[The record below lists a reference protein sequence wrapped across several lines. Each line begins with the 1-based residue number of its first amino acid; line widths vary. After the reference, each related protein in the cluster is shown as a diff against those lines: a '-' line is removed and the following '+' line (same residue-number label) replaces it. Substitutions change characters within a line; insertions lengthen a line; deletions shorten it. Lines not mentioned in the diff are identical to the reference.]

1 MKVSS
6 ILSHAFLV
14 QLLVS
19 CSTDDSLLSK
29 LKDPV
34 AYPARLAESMHEGTR
49 MVSGRL
55 KLREEEASS
64 YITAIITTPDGGI
77 IEAKW
82 PEWSRSPEFSDTE
95 KSYDIELLT
104 RIYTNPSYVFN
115 DILRV
120 SEGGKVLIDSSICHL
135 HHLPMKRMIE
145 DGREAEAYPPYIDQV
160 QRKYFPHDGNV
171 YLGCGS
177 GISHPTWRC
186 KECYKQFE
194 LWVKRNGIKESY

>member
-1 MKVSS
+1 
-6 ILSHAFLV
+6 
-14 QLLVS
+14 
-19 CSTDDSLLSK
+19 
-29 LKDPV
+29 
-34 AYPARLAESMHEGTR
+34 
-49 MVSGRL
+49 MVKGRL
-55 KLREEEASS
+55 ELDANEDGS
-64 YITAIITTPDGGI
+64 YITAKINTSSGDIH
-77 IEAKW
+77 EAMW
-82 PEWSRSPEFSDTE
+82 PTGSKSPKLIDPT
-95 KSYDIELLT
+95 KIYDIELLT

-186 KECYKQFE
+186 TQCYKQFE